1 MSVYRKK
8 ENFVEKKNKNNP
20 RWKLFWQF
28 DKQETQKHAVTQV
41 KFQAETQARAN
52 RQANKQVKIQED

>member
-28 DKQETQKHAVTQV
+28 DKQETQKHAVT
-41 KFQAETQARAN
+41 
-52 RQANKQVKIQED
+52 